1 MGRRRLSNSQC
12 FRFADFDDEHITG
25 RNEHWGRD
33 GPEGSF
39 DDEGGEMDDFIEHD
53 GETNDEQ
60 FRAHR
65 RALTKTARAQGIS
78 VDAAEEFLEI
88 FGQDAE
94 TQQKLDMWYGANEID
109 HGMDCAAEVLSPLT
123 RTAHLPSKSVSTFF
137 FPDSTILVPQL
148 VHTVATPNI
157 APLQTL
163 CQTYNSNNYP
173 LHTQESGTM
182 F

>member
-1 MGRRRLSNSQC
+1 MHYPAHSVSV
-12 FRFADFDDEHITG
+12 ADFEDEHITG

-39 DDEGGEMDDFIEHD
+39 DDEGGDEMDDFIEHD

-78 VDAAEEFLEI
+78 VEAAEEFLEI

-109 HGMDCAAEVLSPLT
+109 HGMECAAEVLSLLT
-123 RTAHLPSKSVSTFF
+123 CAAQ
-137 FPDSTILVPQL
+137 FPIKCILALSCPYDTLVVQL
-148 VHTVATPNI
+148 VQMLKNA
-157 APLQTL
+157 
-163 CQTYNSNNYP
+163 
-173 LHTQESGTM
+173 
-182 F
+182 